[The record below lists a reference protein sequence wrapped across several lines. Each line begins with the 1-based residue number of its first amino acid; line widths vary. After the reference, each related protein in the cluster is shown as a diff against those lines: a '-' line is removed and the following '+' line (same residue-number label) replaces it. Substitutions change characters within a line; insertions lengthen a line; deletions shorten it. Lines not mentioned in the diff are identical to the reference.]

1 MPRQDPV
8 RWVVKDLIQMDVLNI
23 LAGEPGVGKTSI
35 VTHIAACVAAGL
47 PVLGRPTKQGNVLFV
62 NFDDPSALPREQA
75 EMSARGVGF
84 DDLGDLGVYY
94 WQPANDL
101 DLPVKGLEDEGALAE
116 VAALVE
122 ACAPILII
130 VDSFSAAFPH
140 LNGNAGQDVQR
151 IRLVM
156 RRLLAAAG
164 TGPAVLLIDH
174 TPKPMSNDD
183 ARRGVSGSQQKHAI
197 PRTVHLLNH
206 ESDDGE
212 ADVLRWHV
220 FKANGAKSRYTIGIR
235 RHLDVD
241 LGVTRFELSQSTLKG
256 ESTTLR
262 SVAFSAALEALRG
275 RNGEWVRKSELV
287 AEVMQETGARERTV
301 RSAVEDVLFREHSN
315 VGTQYMDGPGRP
327 VAHRWIER
335 TED

>member
-35 VTHIAACVAAGL
+35 VTHLAACVAAGL
-47 PVLGRPTKQGNVLFV
+47 PVLGRPTMQGNVLFV

-84 DDLGDLGVYY
+84 ENLGDLGIYY
-94 WQPANDL
+94 WQPADDM

-116 VAALVE
+116 VVALVE

-140 LNGNAGQDVQR
+140 LNGNAGQDIQR
-151 IRLVM
+151 IRHVM
-156 RRLLAAAG
+156 RRVLGAAG

-235 RHLDVD
+235 RYLDVE
-241 LGVTRFELSQSTLKG
+241 LGVTRFELAESSMQG
-256 ESTTLR
+256 EPTTLR
-262 SVAFSAALEALRG
+262 SAAFGAALEVLR
-275 RNGEWVRKSELV
+275 RKNGEWVRKSELV
-287 AEVMQETGARERTV
+287 TEVMRETEAKERTV
-301 RSAVEDVLFREHSN
+301 RTAVEDVLFREHAN
-315 VGTQYMDGPGRP
+315 VGTQHLDSPGRP
-327 VAHRWIER
+327 IAHRWVER
-335 TED
+335 AQD